1 MRIFLG
7 GKIIQRVDSCA
18 EEYVIIFEEEKK
30 FQTRLDRNE
39 TRESLKIE
47 WRNAGPV
54 IVWNRKRLLLEFW
67 VKRLEIRP
75 TWNLLTMVNMIL
87 FGWFKDRS
95 LK

>member
-7 GKIIQRVDSCA
+7 GKIIQRVDSRA

-54 IVWNRKRLLLEFW
+54 IV
-67 VKRLEIRP
+67 
-75 TWNLLTMVNMIL
+75 
-87 FGWFKDRS
+87 
-95 LK
+95 